1 MRKLT
6 MKIHIE
12 RKHKEPKQKKTKK
25 PKTMHIGTHKK
36 SVLALWV
43 PLFLSLAFGI
53 YKNFTAVDQHTIHE
67 IKTIEPTIVDTH
79 AIESFTQNFIQDYYS
94 WENKKEVIEQRSETI
109 KHYLTPTLQEL
120 NVNTVR
126 ADIPT
131 SSKVIGSRIWEIE
144 PIDEHNYA
152 VTYTVTQDITEEKES
167 NILSSNYRLV
177 IYQDNNKNLVIT
189 QNPTIWT
196 IPKKSDYEPT
206 PISSDSSIDSDTEKE
221 ILEFLETFFKLYP
234 TAIESELNY
243 YVKEDVLPVVGK
255 NYQFSEIVDTIIQ
268 KKDSQHQVSLVVKYL
283 EGTSKSEIVSQ
294 YKLVLEKKKNWE
306 IISMF
311 NK

>member
-1 MRKLT
+1 
-6 MKIHIE
+6 MKIRIE
-12 RKHKEPKQKKTKK
+12 RKSKEPKQQKRKK

-43 PLFLSLAFGI
+43 LLLLSLTFGI
-53 YKNFTAVDQHTIHE
+53 YKNFTAINQHTVHE
-67 IKTIEPTIVDTH
+67 ILTIEPTIVDTH
-79 AIESFTQNFIQDYYS
+79 AIESFTQNFIQDFYS
-94 WENKKEVIEQRSETI
+94 WENKKEVIEQRSEAI
-109 KHYLTPTLQEL
+109 KNYLTPTLQEL
-120 NVNTVR
+120 NVDTVR
-126 ADIPT
+126 SDIPT
-131 SSKVIGSRIWEIE
+131 SSKVISSQIWGIE
-144 PIDEHNYA
+144 PIDEDEHSYA
-152 VTYTVTQDITEEKES
+152 VTYTVTQEITEEKES

-196 IPKKSDYEPT
+196 IPRKSDYEPT
-206 PISSDSSIDSDTEKE
+206 PIFSDSSIDSDTEKE

-294 YKLVLEKKKNWE
+294 YKLVLEKKNNWE

>member
-1 MRKLT
+1 MGKIKMR
-6 MKIHIE
+6 IHIE
-12 RKHKEPKQKKTKK
+12 RKTKEPKQKKIKK
-25 PKTMHIGTHKK
+25 PKTMYVGTHRK
-36 SVLALWV
+36 SVFALWG
-43 PLFLSLAFGI
+43 LLIFSLAFGI

-67 IKTIEPTIVDTH
+67 TKTIEPLIVDTH

-120 NVNTVR
+120 NVDIVR

-131 SSKVIGSRIWEIE
+131 SSKVIGSQIWEIE

-152 VTYTVTQDITEEKES
+152 VTYTVTQEITEEKES

-177 IYQDNNKNLVIT
+177 IHQDDNKNLVIT

-196 IPKKSDYEPT
+196 IPEKSDYEPT
-206 PISSDSSIDSDTEKE
+206 PISSDSSVDPDTEKE

-234 TAIESELNY
+234 TATESELNY
-243 YVKEDVLPVVGK
+243 YVKENVLPVIGK
-255 NYQFSEIVDTIIQ
+255 NYQFSEFDDPIIQ
-268 KKDSQHQVSLVVKYL
+268 KKSNRYQVHLVVRYL
-283 EGTSKSEIVSQ
+283 DDISKSTIVSQ
-294 YKLVLEKKKNWE
+294 YELVLEKQKNWE
-306 IISMF
+306 IIHMI

>member
-1 MRKLT
+1 

-12 RKHKEPKQKKTKK
+12 RKPKVPNQQKGKK

-43 PLFLSLAFGI
+43 LLLFSLTFGI
-53 YKNFTAVDQHTIHE
+53 YKNFTAADQHTVHE
-67 IKTIEPTIVDTH
+67 IQTIEPTIVDTH
-79 AIESFTQNFIQDYYS
+79 AIESFTVNFIQDYYS
-94 WENKKEVIEQRSETI
+94 WENKKEVIEQRSEAI
-109 KHYLTPTLQEL
+109 KNYLTPTLQEL
-120 NVNTVR
+120 NVDTVR
-126 ADIPT
+126 SDIPT
-131 SSKVIGSRIWEIE
+131 SSKVISSQIWGIE
-144 PIDEHNYA
+144 PIDEDEHSYA

-167 NILSSNYRLV
+167 KALSSDYRL
-177 IYQDNNKNLVIT
+177 IIHQDDNKNLVIT

-196 IPKKSDYEPT
+196 IPEKSDYEPT
-206 PISSDSSIDSDTEKE
+206 PISTDHSVDSDTEKE

-234 TAIESELNY
+234 TAAKSELTY